1 MKKPANISAEL
12 LTSVTENAR
21 VKAEILCKTSG
32 NALEQLLN
40 IDYNRGKLNVF
51 SGTSCDV
58 ESGIQPFMAM
68 SRCTAPEIEPDD
80 IDELKEKM
88 DAVWQLLSSFCQGAA
103 APSGLFDSCE
113 SLLFSVKK
121 EGTKP
126 ECLGFQGLSDLVL

>member
-1 MKKPANISAEL
+1 M
-12 LTSVTENAR
+12 TENAR
-21 VKAEILCKTSG
+21 VKAEILCKASG

-58 ESGIQPFMAM
+58 ESSIQPFMAM

-121 EGTKP
+121 RRNEARMP
-126 ECLGFQGLSDLVL
+126 WFSRSF

>member
-1 MKKPANISAEL
+1 
-12 LTSVTENAR
+12 VTENAR
-21 VKAEILCKTSG
+21 VKAEILCKASG

-58 ESGIQPFMAM
+58 EGGIQPFMAM
-68 SRCTAPEIEPDD
+68 SRCTAFEIEPDD

-88 DAVWQLLSSFCQGAA
+88 DAVWQLLSSFCQGCAA
-103 APSGLFDSCE
+103 VSSGLFDSCE

>member
-1 MKKPANISAEL
+1 M
-12 LTSVTENAR
+12 TENAR
-21 VKAEILCKTSG
+21 VKAEILCKASG

-88 DAVWQLLSSFCQGAA
+88 DAVWQLLSSFCQGVA

-113 SLLFSVKK
+113 SLLLSVKK
-121 EGTKP
+121 RR
-126 ECLGFQGLSDLVL
+126 D

>member
-1 MKKPANISAEL
+1 M
-12 LTSVTENAR
+12 TENAR
-21 VKAEILCKTSG
+21 VKAEILCKASG
-32 NALEQLLN
+32 NALVQLLN

-58 ESGIQPFMAM
+58 EGGIQPFMAM

-103 APSGLFDSCE
+103 APPGLFDSCE

-121 EGTKP
+121 RRN
-126 ECLGFQGLSDLVL
+126 

>member
-1 MKKPANISAEL
+1 
-12 LTSVTENAR
+12 
-21 VKAEILCKTSG
+21 VKAEILCKASG

-58 ESGIQPFMAM
+58 EGGIQPFMAM
-68 SRCTAPEIEPDD
+68 SRCTAFEIEPDD

-88 DAVWQLLSSFCQGAA
+88 DAVWQLLSSFCQGCAA
-103 APSGLFDSCE
+103 VSSDLFDSCE

-121 EGTKP
+121 RRKHRCTRGTNEIK
-126 ECLGFQGLSDLVL
+126 

>member
-21 VKAEILCKTSG
+21 VKAEILCKASG

-58 ESGIQPFMAM
+58 EGGIQPFMAM
-68 SRCTAPEIEPDD
+68 SRCTAFKIEPDD

-88 DAVWQLLSSFCQGAA
+88 DAVWQLLSSFCQGCAA
-103 APSGLFDSCE
+103 VSSGLFDSCE

-121 EGTKP
+121 RR
-126 ECLGFQGLSDLVL
+126 D

>member
-88 DAVWQLLSSFCQGAA
+88 DAVWQLLSSFCQGGN
-103 APSGLFDSCE
+103 STLR
-113 SLLFSVKK
+113 
-121 EGTKP
+121 
-126 ECLGFQGLSDLVL
+126 LV